1 MFYYLVN
8 KEKDT
13 KDAENV
19 KPPNREEGPDGEENE
34 KDLDE
39 DANKQLKDQQ
49 EQADKADY
57 QSIDENKEK
66 TGLF

>member
-1 MFYYLVN
+1 LFYYLEN

-13 KDAENV
+13 KDAGNV
-19 KPPNREEGPDGEENE
+19 KPPTREEGPDGEGDD

-39 DANKQLKDQQ
+39 NANKQLKEQQ